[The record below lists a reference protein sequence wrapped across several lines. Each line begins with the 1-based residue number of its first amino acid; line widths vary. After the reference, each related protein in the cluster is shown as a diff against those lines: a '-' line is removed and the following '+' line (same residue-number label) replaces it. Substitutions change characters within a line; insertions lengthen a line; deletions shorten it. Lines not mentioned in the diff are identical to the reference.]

1 MGISQVPMNIL
12 LLIGPVFAG
21 YMRDSTG
28 TYTVAFAVLGALA
41 VVGGIFFLMA
51 TKPPNP
57 HEDIVESI
65 S

>member
-1 MGISQVPMNIL
+1 MNVL

-41 VVGGIFFLMA
+41 VVGGFCFLMA
-51 TKPPNP
+51 TKPRSP
-57 HEDIVESI
+57 DQDRVSSI

>member
-1 MGISQVPMNIL
+1 

-41 VVGGIFFLMA
+41 VVGGFCFLMA
-51 TKPPNP
+51 TKPRSP
-57 HEDIVESI
+57 DQDRVSSI